1 MGGGNGIMENLINEE
16 KEFYSSLSS
25 AMYALVP
32 GALYNLQG
40 NDYNSI
46 EWNEDNTLDKPTE
59 QETIDKR
66 AELAA
71 EWDSLHKEV
80 GIKRK
85 GEYPPLEDFA
95 DAMYWNSKG
104 DDSKLTEYYAA
115 CEAVKIKYPK
125 V

>member
-16 KEFYSSLSS
+16 KEFYSSLPS

-32 GALYNLQG
+32 GATYSLQG
-40 NDYNSI
+40 NDYSSI

-115 CEAVKIKYPK
+115 CEAVKTKYPK
-125 V
+125 E

>member
-1 MGGGNGIMENLINEE
+1 MESLLKEE
-16 KEFYSSLSS
+16 KEFYSSLAR
-25 AMYALVP
+25 AMASLVP

-46 EWNEDNTLDKPTE
+46 EWNTDNTLDKPTE
-59 QETIDKR
+59 
-66 AELAA
+66 AEVTAERNRLSA

-85 GEYPPLEDFA
+85 VEYPPLEDFA

-104 DDSKLTEYYAA
+104 DDSKLTAYYAA
-115 CEAVKIKYPK
+115 CEAVKTKYPK
-125 V
+125 D

>member
-1 MGGGNGIMENLINEE
+1 MGGGNGIMENLMNEE

-25 AMYALVP
+25 AMYALVL

-40 NDYNSI
+40 DDYNSI

-59 QETIDKR
+59 QEIIDKR

-80 GIKRK
+80 GIERR

-104 DDSKLTEYYAA
+104 DDSKLIEYYAA
-115 CEAVKIKYPK
+115 CEAVKTKYPK
-125 V
+125 E

>member
-1 MGGGNGIMENLINEE
+1 MESLINEE
-16 KEFYSSLSS
+16 REFYSSLPR
-25 AMYALVP
+25 AMIELVP
-32 GALYNLQG
+32 GAFYNLQG

-46 EWNEDNTLDKPTE
+46 EWHEDNTLDKPTE

-71 EWDSLHKEV
+71 EWDSLNKEV

-104 DDSKLTEYYAA
+104 DDTKLTAYYAA
-115 CEAVKIKYPK
+115 CEAVKTKYPK
-125 V
+125 E

>member
-16 KEFYSSLSS
+16 KEFYSSLIR
-25 AMYALVP
+25 AMGLLVP
-32 GALYNLQG
+32 GATYSLQG

-80 GIKRK
+80 SI
-85 GEYPPLEDFA
+85 FC
-95 DAMYWNSKG
+95 NQH
-104 DDSKLTEYYAA
+104 
-115 CEAVKIKYPK
+115 
-125 V
+125 